1 MTYKKKPVLPFNQLV
16 NNLSSQAAAMTTNG
30 VPNDVLGNLDPL
42 ALLILIPLCD
52 QIVRIFVF
60 LELPF
65 THNIFDR
72 YTLP

>member
-1 MTYKKKPVLPFNQLV
+1 
-16 NNLSSQAAAMTTNG
+16 MTTNG